1 MPYNYKN
8 TQHHDSLLLK
18 LEDILAIFPSSL
30 LGRSRSYFRLFHI
43 NRIEDFLNFVPN
55 KQPPYRKPVT
65 DFMFITQGNTIR
77 TKGLDTFDIQAN
89 QFFFIPAYQ
98 IRTAEYMS
106 KDIKGFFCH
115 FDMEIFNKNFVQ
127 HEILNLFPFLQYIGN
142 PVVSVPDTEMPFIR
156 HIAERLEHEYQ
167 NDKNSDFNIFSTYL
181 LALFFELNRFTGLD
195 SKPKNSAAIFTQR
208 YKNALMQHIYDMQ
221 TVTEFAQYLNVSP
234 NYLNRCL
241 HATIGKSAHDLL
253 NDMLLL
259 EAKSLLKQSALSI
272 SEIAYKIGKKDHS
285 DFSRFFKAHTG
296 MTPKEFRG

>member
-8 TQHHDSLLLK
+8 THHDSLLLK
-18 LEDILAIFPSSL
+18 LEEIHAMFPIR
-30 LGRSRSYFRLFHI
+30 GKARSYFRLFHI
-43 NRIEDFLNFVPN
+43 NKIEDFRNFVN
-55 KQPPYRKPVT
+55 VKQPPYRKPVT
-65 DFMFITQGNTIR
+65 DFMFITGGTTTR
-77 TKGLDTFDIQAN
+77 FKGLDRCELAAN
-89 QFFFIPAYQ
+89 MFFFIPAYQ
-98 IRTAEYMS
+98 IRTVESMS
-106 KDIKGFFCH
+106 EDVTGFFCH

-127 HEILNLFPFLQYIGN
+127 HDIVNQFSFLQYIGN
-142 PVVSVPDTEMPFIR
+142 PVVRVPDDAMPNIM
-156 HIAERLEHEYQ
+156 HLMERLEHEYM
-167 NDKNSDFNIFSTYL
+167 NESTNDFNILCIYL
-181 LALFFELNRFTGLD
+181 FALFFELSRFTDLD
-195 SKPKNSAAIFTQR
+195 ANPKNTATLLTQR

-221 TVTEFAQYLNVSP
+221 TVAAYAEHLSVSQ

-241 HATIGKSAHDLL
+241 NATIGKTAHDLL